1 MSAMRDLAP
10 RDASAPPIRL
20 RRATPADV
28 DAIAAIERLAFSDP
42 WSRDSFA
49 TLARNADV
57 FFLVADAGGAPAGGA
72 SAPVGY
78 LVAWYVLDEGEVAN
92 IAVAPSARG
101 TGVGARLLDAAL
113 AEGRRRGVGHMFLE
127 VRESNAVA
135 RRLYA
140 SRGFLE
146 LGRRKRYYREPVED
160 ALVLRCELA
169 AAPRGQDAAGGVER
183 TRRA

>member
-1 MSAMRDLAP
+1 M
-10 RDASAPPIRL
+10 SAPPRPALRL
-20 RRATPADV
+20 RRATTDDV

-49 TLARNADV
+49 TLARNPDV
-57 FFLVADAGGAPAGGA
+57 YFVVADAASHRA
-72 SAPVGY
+72 SAQAPLGY
-78 LVAWYVLDEGEVAN
+78 IIAWFVLDEGEVAN
-92 IAVAPSARG
+92 VAVAPSARG

-113 AEGRRRGVGHMFLE
+113 AEARRRGVGHVFLE
-127 VRESNAVA
+127 VRESNTVA

-140 SRGFLE
+140 SRGFIE

-169 AAPRGQDAAGGVER
+169 AMFAVGRREAAQ
-183 TRRA
+183 

>member
-1 MSAMRDLAP
+1 MSAARDGAV
-10 RDASAPPIRL
+10 RL
-20 RRATPADV
+20 RRATAADV

-42 WSRDSFA
+42 WSRESFA
-49 TLARNADV
+49 TLARSPEV
-57 FFLVADAGGAPAGGA
+57 YFLVADAGG
-72 SAPVGY
+72 APVGY

-113 AEGRRRGVGHMFLE
+113 AEARRRAVGHMFLE

-135 RRLYA
+135 RRLYG
-140 SRGFLE
+140 SRGFIE
-146 LGRRKRYYREPVED
+146 LGRRKRYYRDPVED

-169 AAPRGQDAAGGVER
+169 AAPVPARQVRDGAVH
-183 TRRA
+183 